1 MNRLVNRRIRLF
13 LAVLTVGFAGLL
25 LRAMWLQ
32 GVRAESLSRL
42 AQTQHRQVVT
52 LPAERGTIFDRSG
65 VELAL
70 GERATTVYANPMQIG
85 NPRRAAQAVER
96 TLGLEADRIYPALAD
111 RSRGFVYVDRQ
122 ADPAQAAALA
132 RLELPGFGTYPE

>member
-13 LAVLTVGFAGLL
+13 LAVLTLGFAGLL

-70 GERATTVYANPMQIG
+70 GERATTVYANPMQIVD
-85 NPRRAAQAVER
+85 PRRAAQAVER
-96 TLGLEADRIYPALAD
+96 TLGLDADR
-111 RSRGFVYVDRQ
+111 VY
-122 ADPAQAAALA
+122 
-132 RLELPGFGTYPE
+132 